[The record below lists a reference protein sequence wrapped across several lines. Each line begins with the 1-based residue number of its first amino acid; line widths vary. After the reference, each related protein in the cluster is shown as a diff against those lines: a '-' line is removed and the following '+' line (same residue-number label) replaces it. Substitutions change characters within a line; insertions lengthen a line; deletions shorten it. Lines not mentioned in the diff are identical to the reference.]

1 MNEIKV
7 GDILAGTWGYSMV
20 IPVFYQVVKVTDK
33 RIKLVELEKRMV
45 SHDGYGQR
53 GYEVPIQAVRDLDAE
68 DVIARPSKDEKGEWV
83 VGNKSDHLYIKKWDG
98 RPVWADYCD

>member
-53 GYEVPIQAVRDLDAE
+53 GYEVPIQAVRDLDARLC
-68 DVIARPSKDEKGEWV
+68 ARAEAASGEQT
-83 VGNKSDHLYIKKWDG
+83 GGPHG
-98 RPVWADYCD
+98 

>member
-20 IPVFYQVVKVTDK
+20 IPIFYEVTKVTDK
-33 RIKLVELEKRMV
+33 RLKLVELEKRMV

-53 GYEVPIQAVRDLDAE
+53 GYEVPVLATRDLDARE
-68 DVIARPSKDEKGEWV
+68 VIARPSKYGKGEWV
-83 VGNKSDHLYIKKWDG
+83 VGGKYDRQYIEKWNG